1 MAYFYF
7 DFNTAAKQQVSTC
20 FSLLVGQL
28 CSQVHVLP
36 PYIRQVH
43 SRCAKGNHQPSLTEL
58 IQMLTSFGDD
68 FDDVFIVIDALDEC
82 PKDGER
88 GELLD
93 SISDIKSRLIDNFHM
108 LVTSRR
114 EPDIEAVLL
123 TLATTPA
130 ISLQGSHVDMDI
142 QAHISHQLATDPK
155 LKKWSPEIKHEI
167 ELALTTGANGM

>member
-1 MAYFYF
+1 
-7 DFNTAAKQQVSTC
+7 
-20 FSLLVGQL
+20 
-28 CSQVHVLP
+28 
-36 PYIRQVH
+36 
-43 SRCAKGNHQPSLTEL
+43 
-58 IQMLTSFGDD
+58 MLASFVDN
-68 FDDVFIVIDALDEC
+68 FDDVSIVIDALDEC

-93 SISDIKSRLIDNFHM
+93 AISDIKSRLMDNFHT

-123 TLATTPA
+123 PLVTTPA

-155 LKKWSPEIKHEI
+155 LKKWSPEIKLEI
-167 ELALTTGANGM
+167 EHALTTGANGM